1 MEQIIENKEMI
12 STRLVLISCAAAL
25 LVAFFYTLMI
35 ISGSWTLRV
44 ESNQVTISIKI
55 SVFDDSFLEVRLKD
69 GSHHTKE
76 KMDAQKDRLDIRR
89 DDLRLPFNLWAV
101 DGWW

>member
-12 STRLVLISCAAAL
+12 STRLVLFSCAAAL
-25 LVAFFYTLMI
+25 LIAFFYALMI
-35 ISGSWTLRV
+35 ISGSWMLRV
-44 ESNQVTISIKI
+44 ETSQVTISMEI
-55 SVFDDSFLEVRLKD
+55 SVFGDSFLEVRLKD

-89 DDLRLPFNLWAV
+89 DDFRLPFDLWAV